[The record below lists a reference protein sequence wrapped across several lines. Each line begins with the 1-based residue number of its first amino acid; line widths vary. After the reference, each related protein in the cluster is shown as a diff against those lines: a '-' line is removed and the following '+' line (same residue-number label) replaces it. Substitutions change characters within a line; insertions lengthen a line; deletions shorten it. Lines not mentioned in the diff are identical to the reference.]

1 MPNGPRNTRK
11 LVWEERRTYKSLIKK
26 KKRLAIAKLHTE
38 LMEFKTKNPWEFWRK
53 ISEVTKEESS
63 TEIPISLEELKTYF
77 MTLLDGPKSNGNL
90 TNSTPRLEN
99 DMIDQ
104 PITEEEVTAAVK
116 ALKRNKA
123 PGGDGLL
130 LDALIANL
138 SLSQL
143 RVLPKQPRRP
153 GDEAILNPAFP
164 HLNNVDKWR
173 FI

>member
-1 MPNGPRNTRK
+1 MVFCVCNAQWARNTRK

-38 LMEFKTKNPWEFWRK
+38 LMESKTKNPREFWRK

-116 ALKRNKA
+116 ALKRNKT

-130 LDALIANL
+130 LEIFNALIANL

-143 RVLPKQPRRP
+143 RVLPKQPSGR
-153 GDEAILNPAFP
+153 
-164 HLNNVDKWR
+164 
-173 FI
+173 